1 MSLAVTSRYMRVTWL
16 RKPSSQVWLPTTL
29 PHKAD
34 FGTTRQRVH
43 RRGVAM
49 VHKVQCQT
57 CTPSVLVNI
66 QSRKE
71 SISKLK
77 YSMPHFRAFSSTS
90 RVALR
95 PGISVVT
102 KVAKGFGYFYLT
114 LTTIPIGLS
123 CIAAYN
129 YFVKR
134 DDRHA
139 RGSLFYSWT
148 GWLCLPLSLP
158 VILAYPYVYFYDR
171 YQRSF
176 MDNIQKLWARTT
188 TKYFFRTHVVGT
200 KNISKLNGDPA
211 VYISNHQSW
220 LDAYA
225 LFWIDVAEL
234 KIVLKRELMLIP
246 VVGWALKA
254 IGHIPFNRSNKESGS
269 NAIKHCS
276 KLLENNTSVFLFPEG
291 TRSKDGNLRKFKIGA
306 FKIAV
311 DNKAPIVPITIHGT
325 GKMMPPGDELSLG
338 TDDITVQIHEPIFPK
353 PDETASELRTRVRS
367 FYTKVLE
374 NFDENA

>member
-1 MSLAVTSRYMRVTWL
+1 MVVVDCSSVVIYNYLPLPIRSSMTPPCITLYKRFDSAVVKRFLLRFVIHRMPHVTCCNFAIYARYVVAQTFL
-16 RKPSSQVWLPTTL
+16 PLWLPTTL
-29 PHKAD
+29 PHKAY

-43 RRGVAM
+43 RRGVALIKKLRRQARKPNM
-49 VHKVQCQT
+49 
-57 CTPSVLVNI
+57 LVNV

-71 SISKLK
+71 SISKLG
-77 YSMPHFRAFSSTS
+77 YSMRHFRAFSSTS
-90 RVALR
+90 RAALR

-102 KVAKGFGYFYLT
+102 KVAKGFGYFYLA

-134 DDRHA
+134 DDKHA

-176 MDNIQKLWARTT
+176 MDYIQKLWARTT

-200 KNISKLNGDPA
+200 KNISKLNGGPA

-225 LFWIDVAEL
+225 LFG
-234 KIVLKRELMLIP
+234 LMLP
-246 VVGWALKA
+246 
-254 IGHIPFNRSNKESGS
+254 N
-269 NAIKHCS
+269 
-276 KLLENNTSVFLFPEG
+276 
-291 TRSKDGNLRKFKIGA
+291 
-306 FKIAV
+306 
-311 DNKAPIVPITIHGT
+311 
-325 GKMMPPGDELSLG
+325 
-338 TDDITVQIHEPIFPK
+338 
-353 PDETASELRTRVRS
+353 
-367 FYTKVLE
+367 
-374 NFDENA
+374 

>member
-1 MSLAVTSRYMRVTWL
+1 MRVTWL
-16 RKPSSQVWLPTTL
+16 RKSSSPVWLPTTL
-29 PHKAD
+29 PHKAY

-43 RRGVAM
+43 RRGAALIK
-49 VHKVQCQT
+49 KVRPQARK
-57 CTPSVLVNI
+57 PNMLVNV
-66 QSRKE
+66 QTKKAN
-71 SISKLK
+71 ISKLK
-77 YSMPHFRAFSSTS
+77 YSSGTLELFFHFKGCFAS
-90 RVALR
+90 RHLGCDKSCK
-95 PGISVVT
+95 GI
-102 KVAKGFGYFYLT
+102 GYFYLA

-129 YFVKR
+129 YFVKK
-134 DDRHA
+134 DNKHA

-158 VILAYPYVYFYDR
+158 VILAYPYVYFFDR

-176 MDNIQKLWARTT
+176 MDYIQKLWARTT
-188 TKYFFRTHVVGT
+188 TKYFFRTLVVGT
-200 KNISKLNGDPA
+200 KNISKLNGGPA

-276 KLLENNTSVFLFPEG
+276 KLLDNNTSVFLFPEG
-291 TRSKDGNLRKFKIGA
+291 TRSKDGKLRKFKIGA

-338 TDDITVQIHEPIFPK
+338 TDDIIVQANI
-353 PDETASELRTRVRS
+353 SQTRRDC
-367 FYTKVLE
+367 E
-374 NFDENA
+374 

>member
-1 MSLAVTSRYMRVTWL
+1 MSLAVTSRCMRVTWW
-16 RKPSSQVWLPTTL
+16 RKSSSPLWLPTTL
-29 PHKAD
+29 PHNAY

-43 RRGVAM
+43 RGGPALIK
-49 VHKVQCQT
+49 KVRRQACK
-57 CTPSVLVNI
+57 PNMLVNV
-66 QSRKE
+66 QTKKTN
-71 SISKLK
+71 ISKLE
-77 YSMPHFRAFSSTS
+77 YSARHFRAFSSTS
-90 RVALR
+90 RAALH
-95 PGISVVT
+95 PGISAVT
-102 KVAKGFGYFYLT
+102 KVAKGFGYFYLA

-134 DDRHA
+134 DNKHA
-139 RGSLFYSWT
+139 RGNLFYSWT

-158 VILAYPYVYFYDR
+158 VILAYPYVYFFDR

-176 MDNIQKLWARTT
+176 MDYIQKLWARTT
-188 TKYFFRTHVVGT
+188 TKYFFRTLVVGT
-200 KNISKLNGDPA
+200 KNVSKLNGGPA

-225 LFWIDVAEL
+225 LFWIDDAEL

-276 KLLENNTSVFLFPEG
+276 KLLDNNTSVFLFPEG
-291 TRSKDGNLRKFKIGA
+291 TRSKDGKLRKFKIGA

-311 DNKAPIVPITIHGT
+311 DNKTPIVPITIHGT

-338 TDDITVQIHEPIFPK
+338 TDDIIVRIHEPIFPR

-367 FYTKVLE
+367 FYTKVLD
-374 NFDENA
+374 NFDENV